1 MAPLNCILEI
11 FYRYF
16 NYYSIFNI
24 CSIPSNILLSQASL
38 GCLKTEISPSETA
51 CGKESTMRLHK
62 TKGLSKETDFVQKRQ
77 RGWKVLKRKDCKEE
91 QCKRWLQGHQIACA
105 LFFSV
110 YMQYSFYSCWWK
122 LLNLFQKEKPCFSSF
137 VL

>member
-51 CGKESTMRLHK
+51 GGKESTMRLHK
-62 TKGLSKETDFVQKRQ
+62 TKGLSKETD
-77 RGWKVLKRKDCKEE
+77 CSEE
-91 QCKRWLQGHQIACA
+91 AERVGGAEA
-105 LFFSV
+105 
-110 YMQYSFYSCWWK
+110 
-122 LLNLFQKEKPCFSSF
+122 
-137 VL
+137 